1 MSCGGRV
8 YKGDTVT
15 ISVPFDVSGYTN
27 LTITY
32 STTGNSMIVKD
43 ESEVIVEDGFISYT
57 FSGHELDLLPDGVIY
72 YTIDCE
78 VEGEDYVASTN
89 TPLYLATPAGYSGLT
104 ADEIYQQGYEDG
116 LEHCSGYTPC
126 DCTSAVTEAF
136 QSGYTQGYAQGQE
149 DCPECS
155 GSTCNIQ
162 PKTLNLESGDTGNWF
177 VEPDD
182 GYDGL
187 SELTV
192 KDDGYGQ
199 MKFDSGYT
207 QGYSTGYDRGYDSGY
222 EDGEDDCPNL
232 QYSKNY
238 SATTLQATIFPNAG
252 YDGVKRIN
260 LDTTSVYNM
269 GYAAGQADCPECSG
283 STDCSSAVTEAYEL
297 GHESGYTDGY
307 NSGYTE
313 GFDSGYTTGIESC
326 DCSAAYADGYSAGYA
341 QGQEDC
347 PECSGTSCN
356 LQTGGISLINIQ
368 DTYYPSSGYDG
379 FSSFYVDASTFEME
393 AYTHGYNDGLSQSG
407 CNLENVTTA
416 MSIYSSDIHVYPSS
430 GYAGMSHVY
439 VDASSMRNYS
449 YESGVTDGFSSG
461 YESGS
466 TDGFVNGYQSGATDG
481 WYSGYSDGYSQGQA
495 DCPECDC
502 TSAYTQGFN
511 DGYQSGYT
519 DGVADSSSAITE
531 ALQSGYTQGYNDG
544 LVACSSSG
552 TGPGN
557 INTLLVLFSGATR
570 IETFPNGRPLICS
583 GYSLIQPCDN
593 PPCEVDELNPLGE
606 GTNTV
611 SIGMSGTW
619 PVPNLNLQKNGFSI
633 GVSTEDL
640 ANWNNNWTVL
650 GVVFNGDIF
659 TQAQGEYVEG
669 GIELVPSS
677 VTTSPYDA
685 DFTLVNI
692 SFQ

>member
-32 STTGNSMIVKD
+32 STTGDSKIVKTQ
-43 ESEVIVEDGFISYT
+43 EEVTVEDGFITYT

-78 VEGEDYVASTN
+78 VEGEDYVDSTN

-126 DCTSAVTEAF
+126 DCTSAVTEA
-136 QSGYTQGYAQGQE
+136 YAQGYAQGRA

-162 PKTLNLESGDTGNWF
+162 PKTINLESGDTGNWF

-199 MKFDSGYT
+199 MKYDSGYT
-207 QGYSTGYDRGYDSGY
+207 QGYGT
-222 EDGEDDCPNL
+222 
-232 QYSKNY
+232 
-238 SATTLQATIFPNAG
+238 
-252 YDGVKRIN
+252 
-260 LDTTSVYNM
+260 
-269 GYAAGQADCPECSG
+269 GQADQKGKLSREYFYQNGVYTSEDGWSSVTVNVPLSSITITENGYYIKALGGYDKVFVHVPQDS
-283 STDCSSAVTEAYEL
+283 DCSSAITEAYQEGYQSGVTHQKQML
-297 GHESGYTDGY
+297 VSTAFTQNGEYTRENGWSSVTVNVPNAANLQERTYALSHMDVFPVTIYPISGYDGMSKLTLNDGDY
-307 NSGYTE
+307 REYVYQS
-313 GFDSGYTTGIESC
+313 
-326 DCSAAYADGYSAGYA
+326 GYSAGLA
-341 QGQEDC
+341 DASGATLKADVFSINASWQG
-347 PECSGTSCN
+347 
-356 LQTGGISLINIQ
+356 
-368 DTYYPSSGYDG
+368 DTTFYPSRVNADG
-379 FSSFYVDASTFEME
+379 FSRFR
-393 AYTHGYNDGLSQSG
+393 
-407 CNLENVTTA
+407 
-416 MSIYSSDIHVYPSS
+416 IYDN
-430 GYAGMSHVY
+430 GYANHWRQIG
-439 VDASSMRNYS
+439 R
-449 YESGVTDGFSSG
+449 EEGFSSG
-461 YESGS
+461 YTSGS
-466 TDGFVNGYQSGATDG
+466 TDGFASGYDSGSTDGFANGYQSGATDG
-481 WYSGYSDGYSQGQA
+481 WHNGYDSGYSDGFAQGQA

-502 TSAYTQGFN
+502 TSA
-511 DGYQSGYT
+511 
-519 DGVADSSSAITE
+519 
-531 ALQSGYTQGYNDG
+531 YTQGYNDG

-570 IETFPNGRPLICS
+570 IETYPNGRPLICS

-606 GTNTV
+606 GSNTV

-677 VTTSPYDA
+677 VTTSPYDE